1 MKQGASVVYGFCSGV
16 AVFLILVGLW
26 NVAIGKRD
34 HATNIHILI
43 FCLLIAATFY
53 LCGLWSRSISRR
65 AEGP

>member
-16 AVFLILVGLW
+16 AAFLILVGLW
-26 NVAIGKRD
+26 NALFGNHG
-34 HATNIHILI
+34 HATNIRILI

-53 LCGLWSRSISRR
+53 LCGLWSRSISGR